1 MTESDKNVKIVRKM
15 YIYMISYNIKIGG
28 AKMINLESLFSQEKS
43 LKVKVLVAMLIMT
56 LTFANIFLLG
66 MYTGTGSVT
75 YRNRC

>member
-1 MTESDKNVKIVRKM
+1 
-15 YIYMISYNIKIGG
+15 
-28 AKMINLESLFSQEKS
+28 MINLESLFSQEKS